1 MQCMTVNM
9 LSRRLT
15 RHSALSYGS
24 PAHRTS
30 SITRSTLCASMAP
43 WEGSVWPCSMCVRNC
58 IAALLSIVGRP
69 T

>member
-1 MQCMTVNM
+1 MQCVTVNM

-24 PAHRTS
+24 PAHHTS

-43 WEGSVWPCSMCVRNC
+43 WEGSV
-58 IAALLSIVGRP
+58 
-69 T
+69 